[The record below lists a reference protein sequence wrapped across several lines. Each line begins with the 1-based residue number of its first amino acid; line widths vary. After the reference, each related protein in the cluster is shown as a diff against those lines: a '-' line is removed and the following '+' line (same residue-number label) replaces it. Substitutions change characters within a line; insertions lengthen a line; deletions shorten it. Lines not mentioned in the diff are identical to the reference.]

1 MTLQISS
8 AFDSG
13 AIEVVATQPGS
24 AELRIRHDVRVD
36 GGAAEFL
43 QWFHFRVS
51 GAEADGATLR
61 IVNAGA
67 TTYPGGWRD
76 YRAVGSVD
84 RRQWLRLPTR
94 YDGTVMTVD
103 VPAGP
108 PLYVAYF
115 EPFSWD
121 RHLDL
126 LADCV
131 ARGAR
136 QRRLGSSVQDRDV
149 DELIVGAGE
158 RPVWIIARQ
167 HPGET
172 MAEWFIE
179 GLLQRLLDPADAVA
193 RQLQHMATFHIVPNM
208 NPDGSVLGNLRT
220 NATGANLNREWLE
233 PARERSPEVLA
244 VRDAM
249 HATGCAAFFDIHGD
263 ENLPYVFVAGCEMLP
278 GFGDRQAAEQAAF
291 AADFRAANPDFQCE
305 HGYSA
310 SKYKDDVLKLASKYV
325 GHTFGCLSLT
335 LEMPFKDN
343 ANAPDERHGWSA
355 ARSARLGADL
365 LGPLRLHLL
374 RTAA

>member
-1 MTLQISS
+1 M
-8 AFDSG
+8 FDSG
-13 AIEVVATQPGS
+13 AIEVLATKEAS
-24 AELRIRHDVRVD
+24 ADLRIRHDVAGD
-36 GGAAEFL
+36 GTRSEFL

-51 GAEADGATLR
+51 GAADDGASLR

-67 TTYPGGWRD
+67 TTYPAGWRD
-76 YRAVGSVD
+76 YRAVGSTD
-84 RRQWLRLPTR
+84 RRDWYRLPTR
-94 YDGTVMTVD
+94 FDGTEMVIC

-121 RHLDL
+121 RHLAL

-131 ARGAR
+131 ARGAC
-136 QRRLGSSVQDRDV
+136 QRRLGGSVQGRDV
-149 DELIVGAGE
+149 DELIVGGGE

-193 RQLQHMATFHIVPNM
+193 RQLQRMATFHIVPNM

-220 NATGANLNREWLE
+220 NAAGANLNREWLE
-233 PARERSPEVLA
+233 PSPARSPEVMA
-244 VRDAM
+244 VRDAI

-263 ENLPYVFVAGCEMLP
+263 EDLPYVFIAGGEMLP
-278 GFGDRQAAEQAAF
+278 GFDDRRAAEQTAF
-291 AADFRAANPDFQCE
+291 AADFRAASPDFQSR
-305 HGYSA
+305 HGYAA
-310 SKYKDDVLKLASKYV
+310 SKYKEDVLKLASKYV
-325 GHTFGCLSLT
+325 GYTFGCLSLT

-355 ARSARLGADL
+355 ARSARLGADM
-365 LGPLRLHLL
+365 LGPLWQHLL
-374 RTAA
+374 RVSA